1 MAIQGHLL
9 GRLRLF
15 ILKELF
21 ELLGSLIDHSTRR
34 YAPRSN
40 PIKPKSIYFRF
51 IPTIGVYV
59 RGPKVRVSKRNE
71 EYWSIS
77 IGLYTLCKTS
87 VRTYVREEQQSR
99 ILF

>member
-21 ELLGSLIDHSTRR
+21 ELLGSLIDHSTR
-34 YAPRSN
+34 SKLLV
-40 PIKPKSIYFRF
+40 PIQLSPSKLLASLTIYFRF

-77 IGLYTLCKTS
+77 IGL
-87 VRTYVREEQQSR
+87 
-99 ILF
+99 